1 MFAGFEILPD
11 LVFPRKGLLPDNAEF
26 GHGGTIIEPPN
37 KRRCALQRSYNG
49 RRYG

>member
-26 GHGGTIIEPPN
+26 GHDGTISSRQTN
-37 KRRCALQRSYNG
+37 ADVRYKGATNG